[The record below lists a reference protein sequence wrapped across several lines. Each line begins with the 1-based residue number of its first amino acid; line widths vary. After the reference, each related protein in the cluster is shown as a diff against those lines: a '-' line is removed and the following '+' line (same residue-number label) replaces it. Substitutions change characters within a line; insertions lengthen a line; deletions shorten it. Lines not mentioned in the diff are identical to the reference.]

1 MPLTSDHKRTF
12 SVRPSV
18 GSPVA
23 VYEVLV
29 PPVPTRLEEPTPVRP
44 IHIPYCVAVP
54 AVHWNVTVEEQHA
67 NGIHKMN
74 SSRSSFWTLRANDF
88 HLAQPF
94 SRDQQVV
101 PVRQMHH
108 AQERG
113 AWHVRQRI
121 CRVFRSARSPKHVSL
136 CSFGR
141 QVVPADSPASSART
155 APRR

>member
-23 VYEVLV
+23 VYEVLA
-29 PPVPTRLEEPTPVRP
+29 PPVPTRLEEPTPVLP
-44 IHIPYCVAVP
+44 IHSPYCVAVP

-108 AQERG
+108 
-113 AWHVRQRI
+113 
-121 CRVFRSARSPKHVSL
+121 RSEEHTSELQSL
-136 CSFGR
+136 R
-141 QVVPADSPASSART
+141 HLV
-155 APRR
+155 